1 MTINQTKYDDAI
13 ETHITQRQVL
23 IQAVQST
30 QANALKPESR
40 SFLLKIFSG
49 ILLEKICKNLTRRFI
64 LLRKPRFVL
73 RPPAPTR
80 QGDRRIAPTMT

>member
-1 MTINQTKYDDAI
+1 MPKFPNDPVVATSTTTNSP
-13 ETHITQRQVL
+13 
-23 IQAVQST
+23 AVQGEGSD
-30 QANALKPESR
+30 NEPESR

-49 ILLEKICKNLTRRFI
+49 ILLEKIGKNLTRRFI

-73 RPPAPTR
+73 RPLAPTL